1 MSNYLNKTD
10 EIVDDK
16 LKENK
21 KKNRNEKGFD
31 LAKQIRTLYIT
42 GVLGNLSLTGAWV
55 VILAARGFSL
65 VEIGFA
71 ETLFHITSL
80 ICEIPSGMLADIYG
94 RKKML
99 ALGNVMAIAGDLV
112 MFFSTDFWL
121 VALSMPFHAMAYNF
135 ASGSGEALAYDSMK
149 LEGAEAGYERYNS
162 NQSIIYRI
170 ATGVST
176 LMAGL
181 ALYLGYKTS
190 YLISALMG
198 SLTLFFTL
206 KLVEVRCQDNE
217 TSNAVVEK
225 TFDKTKKTSYD
236 KDEDCSFGNDA
247 DTNGVV
253 SIKTLLSELIRF
265 FKDSILF
272 LVHNSKAA
280 KLMFLNSFVGAIDI
294 LLLFFLQSKLRD
306 AGSSNWILGPALFVM
321 ELGGVAGAKLIVKAK
336 NVKYYKIFIICTM
349 GVLAGVLL
357 EHTSVVWIM
366 VLGGFISSMAD
377 DAIEIRTNTKL
388 QDMFPSEQ
396 RATLISI
403 SSFTF
408 SVIMMVLSPLAGY
421 FFSIW

>member
-1 MSNYLNKTD
+1 MSKNSNKSFNL
-10 EIVDDK
+10 V
-16 LKENK
+16 
-21 KKNRNEKGFD
+21 R
-31 LAKQIRTLYIT
+31 QIRTLYIT

-94 RKKML
+94 RKKIL
-99 ALGNVMAIAGDLV
+99 ALGNVMAIVGDLV
-112 MFFSTDFWL
+112 MVFSTDFWL

-149 LEGAEAGYERYNS
+149 LENAEAGYERYNS
-162 NQSIIYRI
+162 NQSIIYRV

-181 ALYLGYKTS
+181 ALYLGYRTS

-206 KLVEVRCQDNE
+206 KLVEVRCSDE
-217 TSNAVVEK
+217 SSEVENK
-225 TFDKTKKTSYD
+225 EKI
-236 KDEDCSFGNDA
+236 
-247 DTNGVV
+247 V
-253 SIKTLLSELIRF
+253 SIRKLLSELIRF
-265 FKDSILF
+265 FKESVVF
-272 LVHNSKAA
+272 LVRNSKAA

-306 AGSSNWILGPALFVM
+306 AGISNWVLGPALFIM

-336 NVKYYKIFIICTM
+336 NVKYYKIFIICTL

-366 VLGGFISSMAD
+366 VVGGFISSMAD
-377 DAIEIRTNTKL
+377 DAIEIRTSTKL

-408 SVIMMVLSPLAGY
+408 SVIMMILSPLAGY

>member
-1 MSNYLNKTD
+1 MSKNSNKSFNL
-10 EIVDDK
+10 V
-16 LKENK
+16 
-21 KKNRNEKGFD
+21 R
-31 LAKQIRTLYIT
+31 QIRTLYIT
-42 GVLGNLSLTGAWV
+42 GVLRNLSLTGAWV

-99 ALGNVMAIAGDLV
+99 ALGNVMAIVGDLV
-112 MFFSTDFWL
+112 MVFSTDFWL

-149 LEGAEAGYERYNS
+149 LENAEAGYEKYNS

-181 ALYLGYKTS
+181 ALYLGYRTS

-198 SLTLFFTL
+198 SLTLFFML
-206 KLVEVRCQDNE
+206 KLVEVRCSDEASEEENK
-217 TSNAVVEK
+217 EK
-225 TFDKTKKTSYD
+225 I
-236 KDEDCSFGNDA
+236 
-247 DTNGVV
+247 V
-253 SIKTLLSELIRF
+253 SIRKLLSELIKF
-265 FKDSILF
+265 FKESILF
-272 LVHNSKAA
+272 LVRNSKAA

-306 AGSSNWILGPALFVM
+306 AGISNWVLGPALFIM

-377 DAIEIRTNTKL
+377 DAIEIRTSTKL

-408 SVIMMVLSPLAGY
+408 SVIMMILSPLAGY